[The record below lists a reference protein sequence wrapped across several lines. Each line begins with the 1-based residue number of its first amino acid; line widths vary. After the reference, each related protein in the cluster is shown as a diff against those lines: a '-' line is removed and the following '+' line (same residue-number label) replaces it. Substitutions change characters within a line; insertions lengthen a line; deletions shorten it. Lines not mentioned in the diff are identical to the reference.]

1 MCNLIYILDGV
12 EFTGRTGHGFIHFM
26 LFGGVYAFCVCVC
39 VLVCVCV
46 CVLGGAV
53 CRCVCV
59 RVSQRV
65 S

>member
-12 EFTGRTGHGFIHFM
+12 EFTGRKGHGFIHFM
-26 LFGGVYAFCVCVC
+26 LFGGVYAFCVC